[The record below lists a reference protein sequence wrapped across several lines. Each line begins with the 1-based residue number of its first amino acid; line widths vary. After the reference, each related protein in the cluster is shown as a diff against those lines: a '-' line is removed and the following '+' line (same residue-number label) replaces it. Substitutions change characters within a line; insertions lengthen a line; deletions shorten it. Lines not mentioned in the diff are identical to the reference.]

1 MQCATNMKHAT
12 IAHGYLPLLTSF
24 NRVVLLTCCAFLL
37 AVSIAFAPIL
47 KADKPERIV
56 SMNVCTD
63 QLLMLIADHSRI
75 SSVSHLAHQSENS
88 AMWESARK
96 FPANHGMAEEI
107 TSYRPDLI
115 ITSKFSRPQVS
126 LLRKIGYSVLEIPI
140 AETFS
145 EIRANIRTVAEAV
158 GETERGEQLIAEF
171 DEAIKTSRNQRDR
184 YTPLIALYF
193 ENGFTF
199 GSNTLISEIID
210 QAGFRNLATELG
222 ISGGIRLPLEIL
234 VTHRPEALMITNRNY
249 SPALANELP
258 NHPAIRLYFSEVP
271 KIGSSSNLWI
281 CGTPFAAEAISRLVK
296 FRKTFFATPGDS

>member
-1 MQCATNMKHAT
+1 MKH
-12 IAHGYLPLLTSF
+12 ISHEYLSSLTCF
-24 NRVVLLTCCAFLL
+24 NRVVLPACCAFLL
-37 AVSIAFAPIL
+37 AMSIAFAPIV
-47 KADKPERIV
+47 KAGKPERIV

-75 SSVSHLAHQSENS
+75 SSVSHLAHQPENS

-96 FPANHGMAEEI
+96 FPANHGLAEEI

-140 AETFS
+140 AESFS
-145 EIRANIRTVAEAV
+145 AIRANIRMVAEAV

-171 DEAIKTSRNQRDR
+171 DDAIKTAQDQRDR
-184 YTPLIALYF
+184 YKPLIALYF

-199 GSNTLISEIID
+199 GRNTLISEIVD

-222 ISGGIRLPLEIL
+222 ISRGRLPLEIL

-258 NHPAIRLYFSEVP
+258 NHPAIRLYFSETP
-271 KIGSSSNLWI
+271 KIGSNSNLWI

-296 FRKTFFATPGDS
+296 FRKTFFAIPGDS